1 MNLRLIKNSIDTETL
16 NYIIHF
22 GAGKCSELELYINSD
37 AKHILLVEANKS
49 FGQYLNDRVIDL
61 DHIQVAVQAIS
72 NNPSNN
78 VLFQYNKSDANSLH
92 SAAGLKDI
100 FPGLKQLASE
110 EVEVVSPSDL
120 IKPFNLN
127 INQKNILI
135 IDTPGE
141 ENNLITNLA
150 ENKLLLYFTDIIL
163 HCGRRAL
170 YTDSTPAPEIL
181 DFLLTQGYV
190 ITCEDS
196 SEDIHRPTWGLSL
209 NPVIQQT
216 LLKLNIE
223 TKLCNE
229 YQHENEHLKTTLSH
243 ITEDRNQLKQRHKI
257 EEKQLLQS
265 INEQQRTI
273 QILSQNIDE
282 LEQNIP
288 ALQEQLEQQIKLGE
302 GYRQEKD
309 SCSLSNVELQKSIDN
324 LNQENIQ
331 QTQTIKNLQEQL
343 QQQIKLSEADVQEK
357 NTYSQANTKLQKS
370 IDNLNQ
376 ERNQQ
381 TQTIKNLQEQL
392 QQQIK
397 LSEADVQEK
406 NTYSQANTKL
416 QKSIDNLNQE
426 RNQQTQTIKNLQEQ
440 LQQQIKL
447 SEADAQE
454 KNTYSQANT
463 KLQKS
468 IDNLNLENIQQTQT
482 IENLQEQLQQ
492 QVKLI
497 EANAQEKNTYSQA
510 NTKLQKSIDNLNLEN
525 IQQTQTIENLQ
536 EQVQQQI
543 KLSEA
548 DAQEKNTYSQ
558 ANTKLQK
565 SIDNLNQEKIQQA
578 QSIENLQ
585 EQLQQQIKLVEAD
598 AQEKNT
604 YSQANTKL
612 QESIDNLNQEK
623 AQQAQTIKNLQEQL
637 QQENQETSQRNSI
650 LSEELKQLKE
660 NLSLSLSLQTQKQV
674 ELEDLRLQYKQIYEN
689 EKNQNDIL
697 QRLRERLL
705 HASHYFHHLNE
716 IENERKLNAALPWYR
731 RLLQSKKEPN
741 KIAELP
747 NSFFDL
753 DE

>member
-357 NTYSQANTKLQKS
+357 NTYSQANTKLQ
-370 IDNLNQ
+370 
-376 ERNQQ
+376 
-381 TQTIKNLQEQL
+381 
-392 QQQIK
+392 
-397 LSEADVQEK
+397 
-406 NTYSQANTKL
+406 
-416 QKSIDNLNQE
+416 
-426 RNQQTQTIKNLQEQ
+426 
-440 LQQQIKL
+440 
-447 SEADAQE
+447 
-454 KNTYSQANT
+454 
-463 KLQKS
+463 
-468 IDNLNLENIQQTQT
+468 
-482 IENLQEQLQQ
+482 
-492 QVKLI
+492 
-497 EANAQEKNTYSQA
+497 
-510 NTKLQKSIDNLNLEN
+510 
-525 IQQTQTIENLQ
+525 
-536 EQVQQQI
+536 
-543 KLSEA
+543 
-548 DAQEKNTYSQ
+548 
-558 ANTKLQK
+558 
-565 SIDNLNQEKIQQA
+565 
-578 QSIENLQ
+578 
-585 EQLQQQIKLVEAD
+585 
-598 AQEKNT
+598 
-604 YSQANTKL
+604 
-612 QESIDNLNQEK
+612 ESIDNLNQEK